1 MNNLQSTD
9 YIASRTANLNRE
21 QTEKFY
27 SLSARMLHVS
37 RIAMALMCETDK
49 ARFLK
54 TLDSIEEQN
63 KVIQAG
69 IDYSKT
75 KRQLIEE
82 GTPRDVAQE
91 IAWDQLLSQLALS

>member
-9 YIASRTANLNRE
+9 YIASRTANLNQE
-21 QTEKFY
+21 QTEKFEK
-27 SLSARMLHVS
+27 LKPRMFHVS
-37 RIAMALMCETDK
+37 RIAMAFMCEYDK

-69 IDYSKT
+69 IDCANT
-75 KRQLIEE
+75 KYQLIGGGMPGE
-82 GTPRDVAQE
+82 GGEE
-91 IAWDQLLSQLALS
+91 IAGDQLLSRLPFS